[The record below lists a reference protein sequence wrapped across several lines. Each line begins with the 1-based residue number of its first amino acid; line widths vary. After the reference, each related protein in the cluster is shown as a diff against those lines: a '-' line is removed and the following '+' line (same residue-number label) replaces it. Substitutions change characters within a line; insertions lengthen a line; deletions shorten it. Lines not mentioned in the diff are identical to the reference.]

1 MTTFINI
8 LPITAGISVGG
19 VVGIILGI
27 VGVLLLLIVG
37 LIFPGNKKEIDFFTN
52 QKYAHRGLHD
62 AEKAENSMSAFKAA
76 VDHGFGIELDVR
88 LSKDGQLV
96 VFHDDTLD
104 RVCGRP
110 GRVRDFTAEE
120 LATFKL
126 NGTEDGIPT
135 LAEVLS
141 MVDGQVPLLVE
152 IKEDTSDSAV
162 SLAAIDQLGS
172 YKGLFMVESFNP
184 FTVGRISKAIPD
196 VCSGFLSAHFTKQEK
211 NRTFIYF
218 LAENLLTNRL
228 CNPSFIA
235 YDHSHHYM
243 PALKLARLL
252 GARTIAWTVRS
263 EEEEMAAYDH
273 GFDSV
278 IFENYI
284 PKKYEQKK

>member
-8 LPITAGISVGG
+8 FPITAGISVGG
-19 VVGIILGI
+19 VFGIIFGI
-27 VGVLLLLIVG
+27 IAVLILLIVA

-52 QKYAHRGLHD
+52 HKYAHRGLHD

-76 VDHGFGIELDVR
+76 VDHGFGIELDIR
-88 LSKDGQLV
+88 LSKDNQLV

-110 GRVRDFTAEE
+110 GRVRDFTAAE

-135 LAEVLS
+135 FAEVLAL
-141 MVDGQVPLLVE
+141 VDGQVPLLVE
-152 IKEDTSDSAV
+152 IKEETNDSAV
-162 SLAAIDQLGS
+162 SVAAIDMLGS

-184 FTVGRISKAIPD
+184 FTVGRVSKAIPD
-196 VCSGFLSAHFTKQEK
+196 VCSGFLAAHFTKEEK
-211 NRTFIYF
+211 NRSLVYF

-235 YDHSHHYM
+235 YNHEHYYM
-243 PALKLARLL
+243 PTLNLARLL

-263 EEEEMAAYDH
+263 EAEEMAAYDH
-273 GFDSV
+273 GFESV

>member
-8 LPITAGISVGG
+8 LPITAGVSVGG
-19 VVGIILGI
+19 VIGIIFGVI
-27 VGVLLLLIVG
+27 GVLILLIVA
-37 LIFPGNKKEIDFFTN
+37 LIFPGDKKEIDFFTGH
-52 QKYAHRGLHD
+52 KYAHRGLHD

-76 VDHGFGIELDVR
+76 VDHGFGIELDIR

-110 GRVRDFTAEE
+110 GRVKDFTAEE

-126 NGTEDGIPT
+126 SGTEDGIPT
-135 LAEVLS
+135 FAEVLAL
-141 MVDGQVPLLVE
+141 VDGQVPLLVE
-152 IKEDTSDSAV
+152 IKEDPNDSAV
-162 SLAAIDQLGS
+162 SVAAIDQLGS

-184 FTVGRISKAIPD
+184 FTVARVSKAIPD
-196 VCSGFLSAHFTKQEK
+196 VCSGFLSRHFTKEK
-211 NRTFIYF
+211 ELKQFIYYVV
-218 LAENLLTNRL
+218 ENLLTNRL

-235 YDHSHHYM
+235 YAHHDHYM

-263 EEEEMAAYDH
+263 KEEEEQAYAH
-273 GFDSV
+273 GFDGV

-284 PKKYEQKK
+284 PEKFEKK

>member
-27 VGVLLLLIVG
+27 IGVLLLLIVG
-37 LIFPGNKKEIDFFTN
+37 LIFPGSKKEIDFFTN

-76 VDHGFGIELDVR
+76 VDHGFGIELDIR

-126 NGTEDGIPT
+126 SGTEDGIPT
-135 LAEVLS
+135 FAEVLAL
-141 MVDGQVPLLVE
+141 VDGQVPLLVE
-152 IKEDTSDSAV
+152 IKEDPNDSAV
-162 SLAAIDQLGS
+162 SAAAIDQLGS

-184 FTVGRISKAIPD
+184 FTVAR
-196 VCSGFLSAHFTKQEK
+196 VFET
-211 NRTFIYF
+211 
-218 LAENLLTNRL
+218 
-228 CNPSFIA
+228 
-235 YDHSHHYM
+235 SH
-243 PALKLARLL
+243 
-252 GARTIAWTVRS
+252 I
-263 EEEEMAAYDH
+263 
-273 GFDSV
+273 V
-278 IFENYI
+278 IFKLSIESDNFDFKFSSCVMLFTEVEI
-284 PKKYEQKK
+284 SFKLCISPFKSSAKSFALTAPIIGANCFDIFEIASAV